1 MVKNDENL
9 NVCKL
14 KKFLNLKMLLEHRK
28 TKDMWIHVNKGW
40 IAYFTNHVVG
50 KTFPLTNK
58 RVFSGFAFKPRWYDS
73 RRILLLYFTEVIQ
86 CKLKKNECLASLCLW
101 NVPQKSTCRWSSVFP
116 LSSDQFLSTYR
127 KTPME

>member
-1 MVKNDENL
+1 MKNDENL

-28 TKDMWIHVNKGW
+28 TKDMWIHVNKGC

-86 CKLKKNECLASLCLW
+86 CKLKKKRVLGIAVSMERPSEKYLQ
-101 NVPQKSTCRWSSVFP
+101 VVVGFP
-116 LSSDQFLSTYR
+116 LVL
-127 KTPME
+127 